1 MIDGHTQVLHRWYS
15 WLHSNIPGTG
25 VTAVGQRLLLDQACF
40 APIFIPSFMATLL
53 MLEGSAQPIA
63 AAQEQWWPAIVANW
77 KLWVPAQIVNF
88 AIVPPHF
95 QASRERDR
103 TRMLL
108 TCHGPRLSSV
118 SVTSVRAPL
127 VRRCCLR
134 MASPY
139 AGTSTSRGRRIAARP
154 LARMRVYRHFRCL

>member
-1 MIDGHTQVLHRWYS
+1 
-15 WLHSNIPGTG
+15 
-25 VTAVGQRLLLDQACF
+25 
-40 APIFIPSFMATLL
+40 MATLL

-95 QASRERDR
+95 QVSRERDR

-108 TCHGPRLSSV
+108 TCHRPWLSSV
-118 SVTSVRAPL
+118 V
-127 VRRCCLR
+127 
-134 MASPY
+134 
-139 AGTSTSRGRRIAARP
+139 
-154 LARMRVYRHFRCL
+154 

>member
-1 MIDGHTQVLHRWYS
+1 MLHRWYS

-103 TRMLL
+103 TRNA
-108 TCHGPRLSSV
+108 CCQ
-118 SVTSVRAPL
+118 AAID
-127 VRRCCLR
+127 RCCR
-134 MASPY
+134 ASCDVRSCPPGAQVLFANGVAVCWNVY
-139 AGTSTSRGRRIAARP
+139 LSWATHRGAPAGADEG
-154 LARMRVYRHFRCL
+154 L

>member
-1 MIDGHTQVLHRWYS
+1 MRLSRAQQAHVSVRMIDGHAQVLHRWYS

-53 MLEGSAQPIA
+53 ILEGSAQPIA

-118 SVTSVRAPL
+118 V
-127 VRRCCLR
+127 
-134 MASPY
+134 
-139 AGTSTSRGRRIAARP
+139 
-154 LARMRVYRHFRCL
+154 